1 MPKMSCGNKI
11 RRKSITRVL
20 GAFAVPAAGP
30 VILWSQTRKGEE
42 EEDEKKGS
50 VGLKTTKETQ
60 EER

>member
-20 GAFAVPAAGP
+20 GAFAVPA
-30 VILWSQTRKGEE
+30 ILWSQTRKGEE